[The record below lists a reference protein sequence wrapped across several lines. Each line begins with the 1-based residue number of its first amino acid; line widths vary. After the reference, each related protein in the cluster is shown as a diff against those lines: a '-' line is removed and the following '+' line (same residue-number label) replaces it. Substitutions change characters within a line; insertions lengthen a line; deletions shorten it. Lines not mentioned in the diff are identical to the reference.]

1 MRRVPSSK
9 SRPKSFQTETSAC
22 QQDNNKLQCLSCVLM
37 MANIKLLFQNISVK
51 SIQIAAGSLNL
62 FQLLTGM
69 WLLQVQSLA
78 RMQLARRHYVRQR
91 HAAVALQR

>member
-1 MRRVPSSK
+1 
-9 SRPKSFQTETSAC
+9 
-22 QQDNNKLQCLSCVLM
+22 M